1 MPSKHLPVGSVRE
14 PIIRPVRLTEL
25 RPTQMTVGMREV
37 EERRQHWR
45 SLASGKKRDAFLQTH
60 LIPVILG
67 ADDRHYIVDH
77 HHLVVALHREGLEE
91 MYVTVMADLSGLDK
105 KTFWFVLDQRNWMHP
120 FDAKGERRSYE
131 DIPKRVDR
139 MLDDPFRAGRRAA
152 PPGWLRQG
160 HDALQR
166 VSLGQFPAQPSQ
178 AGGCAEGFCACTASC
193 AEASEEKECRLST
206 RLVRAEF
213 RVRLTAKTTSREN
226 LATVLSGF

>member
-1 MPSKHLPVGSVRE
+1 MPSKHLPVGSTRE

-67 ADDRHYIVDH
+67 AEDRHYIVDH
-77 HHLVVALHREGLEE
+77 HHLVLALHREGLEE

-139 MLDDPFRAGRRAA
+139 MQDDPFRALAGALRRRGGFAKDTTPYSEFLWA
-152 PPGWLRQG
+152 NFLRNHLKPADVQKDFDRALAIALKLAKKKNADYLPGWCG
-160 HDALQR
+160 
-166 VSLGQFPAQPSQ
+166 PS
-178 AGGCAEGFCACTASC
+178 
-193 AEASEEKECRLST
+193 SE
-206 RLVRAEF
+206 
-213 RVRLTAKTTSREN
+213 
-226 LATVLSGF
+226 